1 MCLVPSALVLLGYLA
16 GSIPFGVLL
25 TRWLRGVDVRQQGSG
40 NIGATNVTRVAGKKL
55 GAVVLLLDALKGALP
70 VALAMRLLPGQPLA
84 HVLVGLA
91 SVLGH
96 VYPVWLKLQGGKGV
110 ATALGVL
117 LVLVPEA
124 ALAGAL
130 VYAAILA
137 VWRVSSLGSLAAGAT
152 AVGTSALTA
161 RATEYAGLSAVLF
174 ALMLWTHRGNIGR
187 LMRHTER
194 RF

>member
-1 MCLVPSALVLLGYLA
+1 MPYALILLGYLA

-70 VALAMRLLPGQPLA
+70 VALAVRLLPGLPFL
-84 HVLVGLA
+84 HVLVGLGA
-91 SVLGH
+91 VLGH
-96 VYPVWLKLQGGKGV
+96 VYPVWLKLRGGKGV

-117 LVLVPEA
+117 VVLVPLA

-130 VYAAILA
+130 AYAAVFA
-137 VWRVSSLGSLAAGAT
+137 VWRVSSLGSLTAGAT
-152 AVGTSALTA
+152 VVGTSALTD
-161 RATEYAGLSAVLF
+161 RPREYAGLSAVLF

-187 LMRHTER
+187 LLRHTER

>member
-1 MCLVPSALVLLGYLA
+1 MPYVFVLLGYLA

-70 VALAMRLLPGQPLA
+70 VALALRLLPGQPVL
-84 HVLVGLA
+84 HVLVALA
-91 SVLGH
+91 AVLGH
-96 VYPVWLKLQGGKGV
+96 VYPVWLKLRGGKGV

-117 LVLVPEA
+117 LVLSPLA

-130 VYAAILA
+130 AYAAVFA
-137 VWRVSSLGSLAAGAT
+137 VWRVSSLGSLTAGAT
-152 AVGTSALTA
+152 VVGTSALSD
-161 RATEYAGLSAVLF
+161 RPREYAGLSAVLF
-174 ALMLWTHRGNIGR
+174 GLMLWTHRSNIGR
-187 LMRHTER
+187 LLRHTER

>member
-1 MCLVPSALVLLGYLA
+1 MPYALVVLGYLA

-25 TRWLRGVDVRQQGSG
+25 TRWLRGVDVRQKGSG

-70 VALAMRLLPGQPLA
+70 VALALRLLPGQPML
-84 HVLVGLA
+84 HVLVGLSA
-91 SVLGH
+91 VLGH
-96 VYPVWLKLQGGKGV
+96 VYPVWLKLHGGKGV

-117 LVLVPEA
+117 VVLVPFA
-124 ALAGAL
+124 ALAAAL
-130 VYAAILA
+130 VYALILA

-152 AVGTSALTA
+152 AVGMSAFTA
-161 RATEYAGLSAVLF
+161 REVEYAGLSVVLF
-174 ALMLWTHRGNIGR
+174 LLMLWTHRGNIDR
-187 LMRHTER
+187 LVRRTER

>member
-1 MCLVPSALVLLGYLA
+1 MTSALVLLGYLA

-25 TRWLRGVDVRQQGSG
+25 TRWLRGVDVRKGGSG

-55 GAVVLLLDALKGALP
+55 GAVVLLLDAIKGALP
-70 VALAMRLLPGQPLA
+70 VVLAVRLLPDAPTV
-84 HVLVGLA
+84 HVAVGLA
-91 SVLGH
+91 AVLGH
-96 VYPVWLKLQGGKGV
+96 IYPVWLKLQGGKGV

-117 LVLVPEA
+117 LVLVPQA

-130 VYAAILA
+130 AYVA
-137 VWRVSSLGSLAAGAT
+137 VFAVSRVSSLGSLAAGAT

-161 RATEYAGLSAVLF
+161 RAVEYAGLSAFLF
-174 ALMLWTHRGNIGR
+174 ALMLWTHRGNILR
-187 LMRHTER
+187 LARRTER

>member
-1 MCLVPSALVLLGYLA
+1 MPYALVLLGYLA

-25 TRWLRGVDVRQQGSG
+25 TRWLVGVDVRQKGSG

-70 VALAMRLLPGQPLA
+70 VALALRLLPGQPVL
-84 HVLVGLA
+84 HVLVGLSA
-91 SVLGH
+91 VLGH
-96 VYPVWLKLQGGKGV
+96 VYPVWLRLHGGKGV

-117 LVLVPEA
+117 VVLVPMA
-124 ALAGAL
+124 ALAGAV
-130 VYAAILA
+130 VYAVILA

-161 RATEYAGLSAVLF
+161 RAMEYAGLSAVLF
-174 ALMLWTHRGNIGR
+174 ALMLWTHRSNIGR